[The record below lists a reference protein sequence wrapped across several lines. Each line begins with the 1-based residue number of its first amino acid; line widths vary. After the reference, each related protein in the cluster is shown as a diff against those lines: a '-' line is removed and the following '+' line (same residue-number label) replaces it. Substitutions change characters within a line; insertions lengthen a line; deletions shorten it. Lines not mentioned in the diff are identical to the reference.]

1 MHVPF
6 LSLNLD
12 DELVRS
18 ELRSAFERVLDSE
31 RFVLGQ
37 ELESFERE
45 WADYCDAEYCVGVG
59 NGLDAIKLSL
69 LAAGVVP
76 GDEVLVPASTF
87 IATWFAVSIVGAVP
101 VPVPVRED
109 TNTIDPERILDFLGA
124 KTRAIIPV
132 HLYGLPV
139 DMDPILRI
147 ASEHNLKVIEDA
159 AQAHGARYRGR
170 RIGSHG
176 DMVAWSFYPGKN
188 LGALGDG
195 GAVTTNDRDTADYL
209 RLLRNYGSERK
220 YHHGI
225 IGYNSRLDELQAA
238 FLRTKLRG
246 LDAANSRRRGI
257 AERYSSEIPLALEG
271 HGEIVSVPKIADG
284 FDSAWHLYVIS
295 SSKRD
300 ELAQGLQE
308 SGVETLIH
316 YPHDP
321 PFHPPYINAGALG
334 ASASWLKNRGA
345 RALSLPIGP
354 HLNDHQV
361 SHVIH
366 SVVAVAKS
374 LEGDS

>member
-1 MHVPF
+1 LHVPF

-12 DELVRS
+12 DQVVRS

-45 WADYCDAEYCVGVG
+45 WADYCEAKHCVGLG

-69 LAAGVVP
+69 VAAGVGR

-109 TNTIDPERILDFLGA
+109 TNTIDPERISDFLGK

-139 DMDPILRI
+139 DMDPVLRI
-147 ASEHNLKVIEDA
+147 ASKHDLKVIEDA

-195 GAVTTNDRDTADYL
+195 GAVTTNDRDTADRL
-209 RLLRNYGSERK
+209 RLLRNYGSGKK

-246 LDAANSRRRGI
+246 LDSANTRRKSI
-257 AERYSSEIPLALEG
+257 AERYSREIPSALKRQS
-271 HGEIVSVPKIADG
+271 EIVSVPKIADG

-295 SSKRD
+295 SSRRD
-300 ELAQGLQE
+300 EMARRLQE
-308 SGVETLIH
+308 RGVETLIH
-316 YPHDP
+316 YPYDP
-321 PFHPPYINAGALG
+321 QFHPPYSNEAALNP
-334 ASASWLKNRGA
+334 AAPWLTNRGA
-345 RALSLPIGP
+345 RLLSLPIGP
-354 HLNDHQV
+354 HLNDRQV
-361 SHVIH
+361 SHVIR
-366 SVVAVAKS
+366 SVVAVAES
-374 LEGDS
+374 L